1 MTNHTESA
9 AHYAIQHEHANDL
22 NELKRLRE
30 VNAELVAALR
40 DVLPIL
46 RAMRFTIGLSHDHS
60 VAIAARAA
68 LAKAS
73 K

>member
-1 MTNHTESA
+1 MTDHTEAA

-30 VNAELVAALR
+30 VNAELVAALKLCAAVCAGNTTNKR
-40 DVLPIL
+40 
-46 RAMRFTIGLSHDHS
+46 GL
-60 VAIAARAA
+60 VEALEAARAA